1 MSQEMLDRILN
12 TVIDINVNM
21 DRRFEKV
28 FDHFDR
34 LVDRM
39 GAMEQNVTGVEQ
51 KLDSVERRLNRVE
64 DRLERVEQ
72 RLEGVETAVL
82 ETSLIVK
89 GHEEQIGQM
98 ERGE

>member
-21 DRRFEKV
+21 DKRFEKV
-28 FDHFDR
+28 FEHFDR

-39 GAMEQNVTGVEQ
+39 GA
-51 KLDSVERRLNRVE
+51 
-64 DRLERVEQ
+64 
-72 RLEGVETAVL
+72 TAVL

>member
-28 FDHFDR
+28 FEHFDR

-39 GAMEQNVTGVEQ
+39 GG
-51 KLDSVERRLNRVE
+51 
-64 DRLERVEQ
+64 
-72 RLEGVETAVL
+72 TAVL
-82 ETSLIVK
+82 EMSLIVK

-98 ERGE
+98 GRGE

>member
-39 GAMEQNVTGVEQ
+39 G
-51 KLDSVERRLNRVE
+51 
-64 DRLERVEQ
+64 
-72 RLEGVETAVL
+72 ETAVL
-82 ETSLIVK
+82 EMSLIVK

-98 ERGE
+98 GRGE